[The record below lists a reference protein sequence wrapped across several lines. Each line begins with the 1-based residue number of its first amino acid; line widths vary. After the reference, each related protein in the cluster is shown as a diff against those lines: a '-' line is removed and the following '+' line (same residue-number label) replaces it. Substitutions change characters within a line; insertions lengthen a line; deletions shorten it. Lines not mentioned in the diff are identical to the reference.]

1 MRVVKKRKE
10 HRGHQP
16 ARVGGDD
23 PTHLDAFG
31 GASPVDGAEAALA
44 ELVALAEVAGRLQEL
59 LERVRFPWV
68 IHARPVLGRPRR
80 IRPTIPN

>member
-1 MRVVKKRKE
+1 
-10 HRGHQP
+10 
-16 ARVGGDD
+16 
-23 PTHLDAFG
+23 
-31 GASPVDGAEAALA
+31 
-44 ELVALAEVAGRLQEL
+44 LQEL